1 MFFKVSLVMD
11 KYIITWVNKTSEKL
25 IFEHSMAGA
34 QEMKEGFNILSFP
47 RKEMC
52 LALARQLKTKFK
64 ISNYKIYR
72 MFPTGEIQFIHP
84 KDGVFPEKVNQQ
96 RLPIGLV

>member
-1 MFFKVSLVMD
+1 MFSKALVVMN
-11 KYIITWVNKTSEKL
+11 KYILTWVNKASENL

-34 QEMKEGFNILSFP
+34 QEMEKGFNILSFP

-64 ISNYKIYR
+64 ILNYKIYR
-72 MFPTGEIQFIHP
+72 LFPTGEIQFIHP
-84 KDGVFPEKVNQQ
+84 KDGVFPEKVNQK
-96 RLPIGLV
+96 RLPIGLI